1 MNGLREVK
9 VIAPSK
15 AERLAEKV
23 RVGAYCRVSSDSDDQ
38 LNSFFAQVK
47 YYNDYIRYNPKM
59 YLVDIYADEGIS
71 GMLIQKR
78 EEFKRMLKDAQAGKL
93 DRILVKS
100 VTRFARNS
108 LECIESVRKL
118 KSYGVSVYFEN
129 DNIDTEHMN
138 SEMILYIKSAFAQG
152 EALSAAKRMVT
163 SVRMRMENGTYNLAS
178 APYGYRLGKD
188 GLILEPKEAENVK
201 KIYELYL
208 QGISIRKICEIMEP
222 KDTLYRWTPGNIRY
236 ILMNER
242 YIGDCLIQK
251 KFTPTI
257 IPLRQKPNRGELPK
271 YYYSN
276 THEAIISKE
285 DFNAAQELREEREK
299 KHYKETKGKIYFFTG
314 KVKCRTCGWA
324 FKRIEK
330 ATAPVWVCSK
340 KGRAV
345 EACHTPQHSDEDFRQ
360 AFIRMFN
367 RLKQNENTIVH
378 ETILQLQTLKS
389 KINNTNSKIDEID
402 TELVSLAEKNRIY
415 NELYVKQ
422 MIDEITYLEQ
432 TDIIKSKTTELRGQ
446 RFQLLNEDDEE
457 RSIEGLRHLQRIL
470 KNQEYLMEMN
480 EEVFTQIVKVIYVEP
495 NGDLTFQLKCGLELR
510 MKGRE

>member
-1 MNGLREVK
+1 MNGIREIK

-15 AERLAEKV
+15 ADRLAKKV

-71 GMLIQKR
+71 GILIQKR
-78 EEFKRMLKDAQAGKL
+78 EEFKRMLKDAQSGKL

-100 VTRFARNS
+100 ITRFARNS

-129 DNIDTEHMN
+129 DNIDTAHMN

-178 APYGYRLGKD
+178 APYGYSLGKD
-188 GLILEPKEAENVK
+188 GLILKPEEAENVK
-201 KIYELYL
+201 KIFELYL
-208 QGISIRKICEIMEP
+208 QGVSCRKICGIM
-222 KDTLYRWTPGNIRY
+222 KMRDIHYKWTAGNIRY

-257 IPLRQKPNRGELPK
+257 IPLRQKPNNGELPQ

-285 DFNAAQELREEREK
+285 DFKAAQELREEREK
-299 KHYKETKGKIYFFTG
+299 KHYKKATGTTYFFTG
-314 KVKCRTCGWA
+314 KIKCRNCGWA
-324 FKRIEK
+324 YKRLIKSDE
-330 ATAPVWVCSK
+330 PIWVCSR
-340 KGRAV
+340 KGRSV
-345 EACHTPQHSDEDFRQ
+345 EECHAPQYKEEEFCKL
-360 AFIRMFN
+360 FVRMFN

-389 KINNTNSKIDEID
+389 KITNANSKIEEID

-422 MIDEITYLEQ
+422 MIDEVTYLEQ
-432 TDIIKSKTTELRGQ
+432 TDIIKAKTTELRGQ
-446 RFQLLNEDDEE
+446 RLQLLNEDDEE
-457 RSIEGLRHLQRIL
+457 RSIEGLRQLQRIL
-470 KNQEYLMEMN
+470 INQDYLMGMN
-480 EEVFTQIVKVIYVEP
+480 ENLFSQIVEVIYVEP
-495 NGDLTFQLKCGLELR
+495 DGNLTFQLKCGLELK
-510 MKGRE
+510 MKERN